1 VNGVTGFLASDDAA
15 DFIEY
20 AFIIGMIS
28 VATAS
33 LITPMMPTIVAVL
46 DKIAAAVSSVKP

>member
-1 VNGVTGFLASDDAA
+1 VNEVTGFLTNDDAA

-28 VATAS
+28 IATAS
-33 LITPMMPTIVAVL
+33 LISPMMPTIVAVL